1 MAEHITL
8 GKQGEEIA
16 LQYLKDKGYTILER
30 NWRNSH
36 KEIDIVAKDG
46 DTLVIVE
53 VKTRHTST
61 FGEPYEAVTQVKE
74 RLLVSAANSYI
85 CKFNMDCDTRFD
97 IVSIIL
103 PQKGEPII
111 EHIED
116 AFEPC

>member
-16 LQYLKDKGYTILER
+16 LQYLKDKGYAILER
-30 NWRNSH
+30 NWRNCH

-46 DTLVIVE
+46 DTLVVVE
-53 VKTRHTST
+53 VKTRHRNS
-61 FGEPYEAVTQVKE
+61 FGEPYEAVTQAKE
-74 RLLVSAANSYI
+74 KLLVSAANYYI
-85 CKFNMDCDTRFD
+85 HKFNMDCDTRFD

-116 AFEPC
+116 AFGPC